1 MVFLYS
7 SNSFVVQLHG
17 GDSDILMQTKN
28 DINQNYGSNSTMT
41 TTTTYHSNP
50 STPTPSIGNSHD
62 ITTSL
67 LSSSS
72 TTTTTAAVAEMSQEE
87 HIYEELLM
95 MLHEQELPPLSGYI
109 TKGLGVRGD
118 EDYSWWTSFDQDP
131 FWASINF

>member
-1 MVFLYS
+1 M
-7 SNSFVVQLHG
+7 QLHG
-17 GDSDILMQTKN
+17 GDSDISMQTKD

-72 TTTTTAAVAEMSQEE
+72 TTTTTTAAIAEMSQEE
-87 HIYEELLM
+87 QIYEELLM
-95 MLHEQELPPLSGYI
+95 MLHEQELPPLSDYI